1 VRGKMRK
8 LGMTEK
14 DVAEAAQSAGTR
26 KKQKI
31 R

>member
-1 VRGKMRK
+1 VRGKMIK

-14 DVAEAAQSAGTR
+14 DVAEAAEPAGTR